1 MAQDKNIK
9 VEKTK
14 AGKMEKHPL
23 EFVER
28 KGLGHPD
35 SLADGISESISRRLC
50 RAYREE
56 FGTIAHHNTDEIQIV
71 AGKSQPSFGGGLVQ
85 EPIKVILAGR
95 ATRQFDGHSVDVD
108 RLAIKAARD
117 HLDKNVR
124 NLDLAEHVDISCEI
138 GPGSADLTR
147 NYMRGSKIPVSN
159 DTSFGIGHAPSSE
172 TEKMVYETEHHLNS
186 DEFKR
191 QYPAVGE
198 DIKVMA
204 YRYNKTISLTAAIA
218 FVGEYIDG
226 IEQYLELKTQ
236 IKDEI
241 RGVAQS
247 LTSRD
252 LDLYINTAD
261 PNHPSQEDV
270 FLTVTGTSAENGD
283 DGSTGRGNRVNGLIT
298 PKRPMSLEAASGKNP
313 VAHVGKIYNIL
324 AHYIADQIYEEVNPV
339 EEVNVKLLSQ
349 IGRPINDPHVASIE
363 VATENGL
370 NEKIKREIKRE
381 GDYWLDNIP
390 EVMENVIAGDV
401 KTF

>member
-1 MAQDKNIK
+1 MAQEKNIK
-9 VEKTK
+9 VETVK

-35 SLADGISESISRRLC
+35 SLADGISESVSRKLC
-50 RAYREE
+50 QAYRDE
-56 FGTIAHHNTDEIQIV
+56 FGCIAHHNTDEVQIV
-71 AGKSQPSFGGGLVQ
+71 AGKSQPSLGGGLVQ

-95 ATRQFDGHSVDVD
+95 ATREFDGHSVDVD
-108 RLAIKAARD
+108 RLAINAAREY
-117 HLDKNVR
+117 LDQNVR
-124 NLDLAEHVDISCEI
+124 NLDLDDHVNIKCEI

-159 DTSFGIGHAPSSE
+159 DTSFGIGHAPASE
-172 TEKMVYETEHHLNS
+172 TEKMVYEIEHHLNS
-186 DEFKR
+186 KEFKQ

-204 YRYNKTISLTAAIA
+204 YRYNSSISLTAAVA
-218 FVGEYIDG
+218 FVGEYIDD
-226 IEQYLELKTQ
+226 IKHYLELKAQ
-236 IKDEI
+236 IKEEMKGI
-241 RGVAQS
+241 AHS
-247 LTSRD
+247 LTDRD

-261 PNHPSQEDV
+261 PQQPSQEDI

-313 VAHVGKIYNIL
+313 IAHVGKIYNIL
-324 AHYIADQIYEEVNPV
+324 AHYIADQIYAEVDPV

-370 NEKIKREIKRE
+370 NSNIKTEIKRE
-381 GDYWLDNIP
+381 SDYWLDNIP
-390 EVMENVIAGDV
+390 KVMENVISGEI